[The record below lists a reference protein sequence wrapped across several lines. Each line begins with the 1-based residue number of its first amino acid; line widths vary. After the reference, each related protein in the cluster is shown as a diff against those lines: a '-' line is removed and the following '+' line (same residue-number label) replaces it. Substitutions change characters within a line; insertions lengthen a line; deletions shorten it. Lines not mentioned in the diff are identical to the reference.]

1 MIQKNNKIDIQ
12 EFLIRYEK
20 WRVDQ
25 FTRKKNNFL
34 KRAKKKIKGSFR
46 RVKSILLNYN
56 LSNDELAVS
65 SSDHNTSY
73 TSDHNTSY
81 NRENK
86 CVDADKTL
94 AIIVHAHYYD
104 IFTSIM
110 ERVATLDID
119 FKLYVTT
126 NKLNYDLICD
136 YFCSRV
142 YNVDILCTENLG
154 RDILPF
160 IKILPYVKQ
169 QHNYLLKLHT
179 KKSPHRGRDGQAW
192 REKMLDELLN
202 EKLIQNINMLFKDYP
217 IGIIGPANYI
227 YSVRDKSHSSLG
239 LIKDMARKMNF
250 DGNIYDELF
259 VGGTMFYASVDAL
272 EPICKLNFK
281 KDQFPPEPLPLD
293 GTTAHGIER
302 LIGISSTK
310 QSLLT
315 VDTKF
320 CKDLI

>member
-65 SSDHNTSY
+65 SGDHNTL
-73 TSDHNTSY
+73 Y

-160 IKILPYVKQ
+160 IKILPHVKQ

-217 IGIIGPANYI
+217 IGIIGPANYV
-227 YSVRDKSHSSLG
+227 YSLRDDKSHSSLG
-239 LIKDMARKMNF
+239 LVKGMARKMNF

-281 KDQFPPEPLPLD
+281 KDQFPSEPLPVD

-302 LIGISSTK
+302 LFGISSTK